1 MDLERHGTWRVVLT
15 YGLWLISAAIAVG
28 IILVMRLF
36 LLVDLPMTLPVNPWS
51 LSAIDKFGTVI
62 LGALWVIFLVLTE
75 FYFRKLLKKG
85 LPSSPILKL
94 FAVEVLVLAVLYL
107 GHRLI

>member
-1 MDLERHGTWRVVLT
+1 MDVERSRTWRVVLT

-36 LLVDLPMTLPVNPWS
+36 LLIDLPMALPVNPWS

-85 LPSSPILKL
+85 LPSSPILRL
-94 FAVEVLVLAVLYL
+94 FAIEIVLL
-107 GHRLI
+107 GVFYVGHLLI